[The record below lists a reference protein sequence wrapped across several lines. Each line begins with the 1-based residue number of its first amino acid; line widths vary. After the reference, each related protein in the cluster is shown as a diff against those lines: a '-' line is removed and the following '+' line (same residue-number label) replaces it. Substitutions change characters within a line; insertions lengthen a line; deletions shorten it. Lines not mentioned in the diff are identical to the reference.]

1 VPAPGSRAFGR
12 SHDDLE
18 LMPRLRLRFLRR
30 AVLRPL
36 GLLGLGAAASLAV
49 PAAPLLAQPA
59 PLPTEAEHPIFGEG
73 RRTMQAERLR
83 EGETVSLD
91 GRLDESVWLRAVPA
105 TDFIM
110 QDPILGGTPTEPT
123 EVRIAFDRDNLYMG
137 VTAHDSEPDRLLG
150 NTMRRD
156 EFLGS
161 DDRFMWTMDTF
172 LDQQSGYFFEMNPYG
187 LMADAVMG
195 PGGSNNRQW
204 DGIWDARVLRSEIG
218 WTLEIVIPF
227 RTLNFDPNAPA
238 WGINFQRTV
247 RRKSEESLW
256 TGHQR
261 NQGLRRMSSAGL
273 LVGIQ
278 DVSQG
283 VGLDVRPYTAGYI
296 AEAPGRTPPTGR
308 DESADIGL
316 DVFYNITPNLRA
328 NLTVNTDFAET
339 EVDQRQVNLT
349 RFPIQFPEKRAFFL
363 EGGTFFDFA
372 QGAPVQPFF
381 SRRIGL
387 GANGQPQTIHG
398 GVKLTG
404 QTGANDVGLLLV
416 RTGEDADQSMIGE
429 DFGVLRVRRRVL
441 TQSYFGGIY
450 TWRHQRGTGVDD
462 AHTAGADFRLATT
475 TFLGSENLEL
485 AGYVLGNSNAGDFTD
500 ALSYGARLA
509 YPNDLWSGSLE
520 FSEVPL
526 AHNPAIGF
534 VRRRGF
540 RSYVPSVSF
549 APRPQNHPLIRQ
561 FRWGATWEVLTDM
574 DNTVVTRELN
584 LTLGEISTHAGDN
597 FGFGV
602 SRVYELLDD
611 DFEISEGVILLNGT
625 DYTFNRWRVGG
636 GTANRRIVALNGQYG
651 WGGFFSGDRRDINLG
666 LAVRPRPGIRLNANF
681 ERSRVELAEGSFT
694 TRLYRLVLDNQFN
707 PRVYIINN
715 VQYDSVSRVLG
726 WQARF
731 RWILSPGN
739 DLYLVYQQN
748 WLDDPVA
755 GTLGTLDRRAATKLS
770 YTHRF

>member
-1 VPAPGSRAFGR
+1 
-12 SHDDLE
+12 
-18 LMPRLRLRFLRR
+18 MPRRPRPSPKRTTWLVLGIAFL
-30 AVLRPL
+30 
-36 GLLGLGAAASLAV
+36 SS
-49 PAAPLLAQPA
+49 APLAAQLAPQA
-59 PLPTEAEHPIFGEG
+59 TSSSTEADHPIFGEG
-73 RRTMQAERLR
+73 RRTMTAVRLGD
-83 EGETVSLD
+83 GEEIALD
-91 GRLDESVWLRAVPA
+91 GRLDEGVWQRAEPA

-110 QDPILGGTPTEPT
+110 QDPILGGTPTERT
-123 EVRIAFDRDNLYMG
+123 EVRIVFDRDNLYMG

-156 EFLGS
+156 EFLQS

-195 PGGSNNRQW
+195 PGGTNNRQW

-247 RRKSEESLW
+247 RRKSEETLW

-278 DVSQG
+278 DVTQG
-283 VGLDVRPYTAGYI
+283 VGLDVRPYAAGHI
-296 AEAPGRTPPTGR
+296 AEAPGRTPALPR
-308 DESADIGL
+308 EESADIGL
-316 DVFYNITPNLRA
+316 DLFYNVTPNLRA

-387 GANGQPQTIHG
+387 DQFGQPQTIDG
-398 GVKLTG
+398 GAKLTG
-404 QTGANDVGLLLV
+404 QAGANDVGVLLV
-416 RTGEDADQSMIGE
+416 RTGGDDGQGIVGE
-429 DFGVLRVRRRVL
+429 DFGVLRVRRRML

-450 TWRHQRGTGVDD
+450 TWRHERGSALDD
-462 AHTAGADFRLATT
+462 RHTAGVDFRLATSR
-475 TFLGSENLEL
+475 FLGSENLEFSGF
-485 AGYVLGNSNAGDFTD
+485 ALGNTNPSGSVDD
-500 ALSYGARLA
+500 ALAYGARLF
-509 YPNDLWSGSLE
+509 YPNDLWSGGVD
-520 FSEVPL
+520 FSGVQPNH
-526 AHNPAIGF
+526 APALGF

-540 RSYVPSVSF
+540 RSYGPFINF
-549 APRPQNHPLIRQ
+549 APRPEAHPIIRQ
-561 FRWGATWEVLTDM
+561 FRFGASLSVFTDM
-574 DNTVVTRELN
+574 DNTTQTREWDLYS
-584 LTLGEISTHAGDN
+584 EVSTHAGDGG
-597 FGFGV
+597 GFGLTP
-602 SRVYELLDD
+602 SYELLER
-611 DFEISEGVILLNGT
+611 DFDISPGVTLPAGT
-625 DYTFNRWRVGG
+625 DYDFTRFRVYANS
-636 GTANRRIVALNGQYG
+636 ANRRVIALNGSYS
-651 WGGFFSGDRRDINLG
+651 WGGFFSGDRTETSLG
-666 LAVRPRPGIRLNANF
+666 LALRPRPGIRVNAAL
-681 ERSRVELAEGSFT
+681 ERNRVELAQGSFT
-694 TRLYRLVLDNQFN
+694 TRLWRVILDNQFN
-707 PRVYIINN
+707 PRIYIINN
-715 VQYDSVSRVLG
+715 IQYDSVSRVLG

-731 RWILSPGN
+731 RWIVSPGN
-739 DLYLVYQQN
+739 DLYLVYQHN
-748 WLDDPVA
+748 WLDAAAA
-755 GTLGTLDRRAATKLS
+755 GWGTLDRRAATKLS

>member
-1 VPAPGSRAFGR
+1 MFR
-12 SHDDLE
+12 
-18 LMPRLRLRFLRR
+18 RLHPSTKG
-30 AVLRPL
+30 AAWL
-36 GLLGLGAAASLAV
+36 GLSMALSLAS
-49 PAAPLLAQPA
+49 PIAAQPTA
-59 PLPTEAEHPIFGEG
+59 QVTGADHPIFGEG
-73 RRTMQAERLR
+73 RRTMNAERLVD
-83 EGETVSLD
+83 GEESRLD
-91 GRLDESVWLRAVPA
+91 GRLDEAFWQRAVPA
-105 TDFIM
+105 SDFIM
-110 QDPILGGTPTEPT
+110 QDPILGGTPTERT

-156 EFLGS
+156 ETLGS

-218 WTLEIVIPF
+218 WTLEVVIPF

-247 RRKSEESLW
+247 RRKSEETLW

-261 NQGLRRMSSAGL
+261 NQGLRRMSNAGL

-283 VGLDVRPYTAGYI
+283 VGLDVRPYAAGHI
-296 AEAPGRTPPTGR
+296 AEAPGRVPSIPR
-308 DESADIGL
+308 EESGDIGL
-316 DVFYNITPNLRA
+316 DLFYNITPNLRA
-328 NLTVNTDFAET
+328 NVTVNTDFAET

-387 GANGQPQTIHG
+387 DQNGQPQTIDG
-398 GVKLTG
+398 GAKLTG
-404 QTGANDVGLLLV
+404 QAGANDVGLLFV
-416 RTGEDADQSMIGE
+416 RTGSDQGIVGE
-429 DFGVLRVRRRVL
+429 DFGVLRVRRRLL

-450 TWRHQRGTGVDD
+450 TWRNERGSTVDD
-462 AHTAGADFRLATT
+462 RHTAGVDFRLATSS
-475 TFLGSENLEL
+475 FLGSENLEFSGYAL
-485 AGYVLGNSNAGDFTD
+485 ANTNPSGSTTD
-500 ALSYGARLA
+500 ALAYGGRLF
-509 YPNDLWSGSLE
+509 YPNDLWSGGLE
-520 FSEVPL
+520 FSEVQPNH
-526 AHNPAIGF
+526 APALGF

-540 RSYVPSVSF
+540 RSYGPFINF
-549 APRPQNHPLIRQ
+549 APRPEAHPIIRQ
-561 FRWGATWEVLTDM
+561 FRFGAAMSVFTDM
-574 DNTVVTRELN
+574 DNTTQTREWDLYS
-584 LTLGEISTHAGDN
+584 EVSTHAGDGG
-597 FGFGV
+597 GFGLTPT
-602 SRVYELLDD
+602 YELLDD
-611 DFEISEGVILLNGT
+611 DFEISPGVTLPAGT
-625 DYTFNRWRVGG
+625 DYDFARLRVYANS
-636 GTANRRIVALNGQYG
+636 ANRRVVALNGSYS
-651 WGGFFSGDRRDINLG
+651 WGGFFSGDRTELSLG
-666 LAVRPRPGIRLNANF
+666 AALRPRPGIRVNAQV
-681 ERSRVELAEGSFT
+681 ERNRVELAQGSFT
-694 TRLYRLVLDNQFN
+694 TRLYRLILDNQFN
-707 PRVYIINN
+707 PRIYIINN

-731 RWILSPGN
+731 RWIVSPGN
-739 DLYLVYQQN
+739 DLYLVYQHN
-748 WLDDPVA
+748 WLEA
-755 GTLGTLDRRAATKLS
+755 TSGAFGTLDRRAATKLS